1 MVDDQCRA
9 HPRRFGD
16 GSQPD
21 TESVPTELFD
31 GRLSDPGVRGQIG

>member
-1 MVDDQCRA
+1 MPRS
-9 HPRRFGD
+9 PRRFGD